1 MAEARILIA
10 GIGNIFLGDDGFGV
24 EVIRRLVEL
33 SLPAGVAVRDFGIRG
48 FDLALAMTGG
58 PTAVILVDAVAR
70 GAEPGTLFV
79 IEPDIAAIERTLP
92 VDPSPHGL
100 HPTAA
105 IRLAQAM
112 TTKLPRLVLIGCEP
126 GRMVAD
132 DEFVDGLSAVVKAAV
147 DDAVKLALEQVE
159 LLTATVE
166 TAHA

>member
-1 MAEARILIA
+1 MTEARVLIA
-10 GIGNIFLGDDGFGV
+10 GIGNVFLGDDGFGV
-24 EVIRRLVEL
+24 EVIRRLADH
-33 SLPAGVAVRDFGIRG
+33 SLPVGVIAHDFGIRG

-58 PTAVILVDAVAR
+58 PAAVILVDAVAR

-79 IEPDIAAIERTLP
+79 IEPDVAEIERTLP
-92 VDPSPHGL
+92 VDASPHGL

-132 DEFVDGLSAVVKAAV
+132 DEFVEGLSEVVKAVV
-147 DDAVKLALEQVE
+147 DDAVKLTLEQVE
-159 LLTATVE
+159 LLTATIE
-166 TAHA
+166 TANA